1 MEEGGVET
9 AHSLEEQAKHNAFR
23 ISLFGF
29 RHYASERAET
39 AKCHDCKLLASS
51 MGKKEKKKKKKKKKK
66 GKEKKRGGGGGGVS
80 PEHPEP

>member
-29 RHYASERAET
+29 RHYASERVET
-39 AKCHDCKLLASS
+39 TKCHDCKLLASS
-51 MGKKEKKKKKKKKKK
+51 VGKKEKRKKKKREKK
-66 GKEKKRGGGGGGVS
+66 GGGGSGAGRGGGGG
-80 PEHPEP
+80 